1 MAAPFT
7 SSSWY
12 RVAELKPKLR
22 PHSQIHRHR
31 YRHQPWYVLQD
42 HATGR
47 VHRFT
52 PAAYLFIGNMDGV
65 KTVDQIW
72 TEIAVQLDE
81 DAPTQDE
88 IIQLLAQLHCADMLQ
103 LDSRPDPDELFER
116 LSRQRRSLL
125 RRNVR
130 NPLSMTIPLWD
141 PDRFLDRS
149 IRLIRPILGW
159 TGLGLWAAVV
169 LPAAVAAIIYWGE
182 LTQNI
187 SDRVLTAQGL
197 VLMGLLFPLVKL
209 VHELAHAYAA
219 KASGGEVHE
228 MGIMLLVFYPIPY
241 VDASSSSSFR
251 SKWRR
256 ALVGAAGIGAELFLA
271 AIAMYGW
278 LAMEPSVFRACAY
291 DVMLIAG
298 VSTLIVNGNPLL
310 RFDGYYILSDL
321 VEMPNLAQRSA
332 KYWIY
337 LIERHL
343 LGADVMAPAA
353 SPDERK
359 WLLFFAPASFCYRML
374 VLFAIAIF
382 VASEYFIIGV
392 LIAILAAVS
401 AVVLPIAKGLRYLF
415 ASSTLRDWRG
425 RALSIAAASVLFTAM
440 FMLLVPF
447 PLHTSSEGVV
457 WLPENARVRAGT
469 DGFVQKVAAIPGQA
483 VKVGDV
489 LFESDEP
496 LLITQIEIDRRKV
509 QQLELKLASER
520 FADRVKAEV
529 TRNELAQEKANL
541 DRDLDRAR
549 RLTAR
554 SPAIGIL
561 DVPKVD
567 DLPGRFFHEGDVI
580 GYVIPS
586 DGSTVRVI
594 VSQDDIDLVRNWT
607 HRIEAKIPDRLTE
620 LYTAQI
626 VREVPAAGEQLPSK
640 ALGASGGGKVAADPR
655 DSSGSKTL
663 QRFFQFD
670 LKLDPVPVG
679 AGFGSRVYVR
689 FEHNWEPL
697 GYQLY
702 RRARQLFL
710 ARFYV

>member
-1 MAAPFT
+1 MASSFT

-12 RVAELKPKLR
+12 RIAHLKPRLR
-22 PHSQIHRHR
+22 AHSQIHRHR
-31 YRHQPWYVLQD
+31 YRRQPWYVLQD

-65 KTVDQIW
+65 KTIDQIW

-88 IIQLLAQLHCADMLQ
+88 IIQLLAQLHSADMLQ

-116 LSRQRRSLL
+116 LSRQRRSLIK
-125 RRNVR
+125 RNIR
-130 NPLSMTIPLWD
+130 NPLSITIPVWD
-141 PDRFLDRS
+141 PDRFLERT
-149 IRLIRPILGW
+149 IRLVKPLNSSI
-159 TGLGLWAAVV
+159 GLFLWAVV
-169 LPAAVAAIIYWGE
+169 VCPAALAAIIYWNE
-182 LTQNI
+182 LSQNVT
-187 SDRVLTAQGL
+187 DRVLTAQGL
-197 VLMGLLFPLVKL
+197 VLIGFVFPLVKL
-209 VHELAHAYAA
+209 VHELAHAYAT
-219 KASGGEVHE
+219 KISGGEVHE
-228 MGIMLLVFYPIPY
+228 MGVMFLVFYPIPY

-271 AIAMYGW
+271 AIAMYLW
-278 LAMEPSVFRACAY
+278 LQMEPGLVRASLY

-298 VSTLIVNGNPLL
+298 ISTLIVNGNPLL

-332 KYWIY
+332 KYWMF
-337 LIERHL
+337 LIERRL
-343 LGADVMAPAA
+343 LGADIAEPAA
-353 SPDERK
+353 TPEEKK

-374 VLFAIAIF
+374 VLFAIAVF
-382 VASEYFIIGV
+382 VASEYFLIGV
-392 LIAILAAVS
+392 LIAIFALFS
-401 AVVLPIAKGLRYLF
+401 AVALPMARGLRHLF
-415 ASSTLRDWRG
+415 ASPTLRQTRG
-425 RALSIAAASVLFTAM
+425 RAVSIATGVVLFTTA
-440 FMLLVPF
+440 FMLIVPF
-447 PLHTSSEGVV
+447 PLHTSAEGVI

-469 DGFVQKVAAIPGQA
+469 DGFVQTVALRPGDR
-483 VKVGDV
+483 VKVGD
-489 LFESDEP
+489 LLIESDEP
-496 LLITQIEIDRRKV
+496 LLKTQIEIDRHKV

-520 FADRVKAEV
+520 FVDRVKAEV
-529 TRNELAQEKANL
+529 TRNELGQEKANL
-541 DRDLDRAR
+541 DRDLDRGR
-549 RLTAR
+549 RLIAR
-554 SPAIGIL
+554 SLGEGVL
-561 DVPKVD
+561 DVPQID

-594 VSQDDIDLVRNWT
+594 VAQDDIDLVRNRT
-607 HRIEAKIPDRLTE
+607 RRIEAKLPDRIDE
-620 LYTAQI
+620 RYSAQL

-655 DSSGSKTL
+655 DSSGSKSL

-670 LKLDPVPVG
+670 LKLDPDPIKV
-679 AGFGSRVYVR
+679 GFGSRVYVR

-697 GYQLY
+697 GYQVY
-702 RRARQLFL
+702 RRVRQLFL

>member
-1 MAAPFT
+1 MATPFT

-12 RVAELKPKLR
+12 RVAELKPRLR

-88 IIQLLAQLHCADMLQ
+88 IIQLLAQLHSADMLQ

-125 RRNVR
+125 KRNVR
-130 NPLSMTIPLWD
+130 NPLSITIPLWD
-141 PDRFLDRS
+141 PDRFLERTVTLVQPLNS
-149 IRLIRPILGW
+149 WI
-159 TGLGLWAAVV
+159 GLFVWAVV
-169 LPAAVAAIIYWGE
+169 VCPAAFAAIIYWNE
-182 LTQNI
+182 LSQNVT
-187 SDRVLTAQGL
+187 DRVLTAQGL
-197 VLMGLLFPLVKL
+197 VLIGLVFPLVKF
-209 VHELAHAYAA
+209 VHELAHAYAT

-228 MGIMLLVFYPIPY
+228 MGVMFLVFYPIPY

-256 ALVGAAGIGAELFLA
+256 ALVGAAGIGAELLLA
-271 AIAMYGW
+271 AIALYFW
-278 LAMEPSVFRACAY
+278 FVMEPSLARASLY

-298 VSTLIVNGNPLL
+298 ISTLIVNGNPLL

-337 LIERHL
+337 LIERRL
-343 LGADVMAPAA
+343 LGADVAEPAA
-353 SPDERK
+353 TPEERK
-359 WLLFFAPASFCYRML
+359 WLLFFAPASFSYRML

-382 VASEYFIIGV
+382 VASEYFVLGV
-392 LIAILAAVS
+392 LIAMFALVS
-401 AVVLPIAKGLRYLF
+401 AVGFPIARGLRHLF
-415 ASSTLRDWRG
+415 ASPTLRQTRG
-425 RALSIAAASVLFTAM
+425 RAISIATGTALFTTG

-447 PLHTSSEGVV
+447 PLHTSAEGVI
-457 WLPENARVRAGT
+457 WLPETARVRAGA
-469 DGFVQKVAAIPGQA
+469 DGFVQKVAVRPGERVNVGA
-483 VKVGDV
+483 VLV
-489 LFESDEP
+489 ESDEP
-496 LLITQIEIDRRKV
+496 LLKTQIEIDRHKV
-509 QQLELKLASER
+509 QQLELKWASER
-520 FADRVKAEV
+520 FVDRVKAEV
-529 TRNELAQEKANL
+529 TRNELGQEKANL
-541 DRDLDRAR
+541 ERDLERGR

-554 SPAIGIL
+554 SLGDGIL
-561 DVPKVD
+561 DVPQMD

-580 GYVIPS
+580 GYVIPA

-594 VSQDDIDLVRNWT
+594 VSQDDIDLVRNRT
-607 HRIEAKIPDRLTE
+607 RRIEAKIPDRIGE
-620 LYTAQI
+620 RYSAQL

-640 ALGASGGGKVAADPR
+640 ALGATGGGKIAADPR

-670 LKLDPVPVG
+670 LKLDPDPIK

-689 FEHNWEPL
+689 FEHDWEPL

-710 ARFYV
+710 ARFYA